1 VLSVF
6 ERAFSRSRLAKLSFG
21 TSTAKPVTLFRWQI
35 INMKDELVQRAGKI
49 DWEFLNSEIAPLSRR
64 AARESGSSS

>member
-1 VLSVF
+1 
-6 ERAFSRSRLAKLSFG
+6 
-21 TSTAKPVTLFRWQI
+21 VTLFRWQI

>member
-49 DWEFLNSEIAPLSRR
+49 DWEFSEIAPLSRR